1 MASTRVAAISVLAL
15 ALAAC
20 DGRAL
25 EPAGPAGASVDSGA
39 PLSLTIPAFVVP
51 PVLSCGRGVGAVPLA
66 SPCQIGRGPVFEV
79 DCAYGAALDQ
89 VIRFMLAPS
98 LFLPGGFPTDGQAP
112 PLGAP
117 LAFDAT
123 FVPTFATLP
132 VNGEVYQLT
141 RMNGTLTLT
150 KGSFGDRTLDGW
162 FTHLDFA
169 WTAGGDTL
177 TCTLDNGRFS
187 TIPGAYE

>member
-1 MASTRVAAISVLAL
+1 MA
-15 ALAAC
+15 
-20 DGRAL
+20 
-25 EPAGPAGASVDSGA
+25 
-39 PLSLTIPAFVVP
+39 
-51 PVLSCGRGVGAVPLA
+51 
-66 SPCQIGRGPVFEV
+66 
-79 DCAYGAALDQ
+79 
-89 VIRFMLAPS
+89 
-98 LFLPGGFPTDGQAP
+98 
-112 PLGAP
+112 